1 MKILSIRLQ
10 NINSL
15 KGQWFI
21 DLTTPQF
28 VNNGLFAITG
38 STGAGKSTIYDSI
51 CLALYHET
59 PRIKP
64 SQSDND
70 LMTRGTAECFAE
82 VEFYVNNNRYR
93 ANWSQRR
100 AKHSASGKLQGPKA
114 ELALIDNNG
123 EKVVETHLAKVRKN
137 IEDITRL
144 DFARF
149 TRSMMLAQGGFDA
162 FLSAKENERATLLE
176 QLTGTEVY
184 QQISQTV
191 YEHQKNH
198 RAEVKS
204 LTDKL
209 EVIDFIEEKEKQRL
223 INELTVQNEQI
234 QQLKQQLKSHY
245 EAQHWLTQISECQS
259 EIQTAEARQSQFEI
273 EKNQSLPQLERL
285 AKALPGQK
293 ITPLY
298 ENCRKAQFELDEQH
312 IQLANL
318 NDKKQ
323 QLVEQLNAAESNKA
337 KAQELYGSQFEQH
350 KQLEELISQKVI
362 PLDKKIAE
370 KQTNI
375 INEQNQLA
383 ELDTSITQIDKDIE
397 TTKRDIEQANISVNE
412 INAFLLENNQDSA
425 LSSVIPVLKTQFSNY
440 AQILENVSAT
450 DAKVLELQ
458 HQQEQFQQQL
468 SGAKQAQQNELAK
481 IATQERQITDTSGNL
496 NAALNGQSEQ
506 QLVLAYENVNDLDT
520 LAVSVGNDALQHSNL
535 SQRIEAILL
544 QDKQLHESIARL
556 EVLKAQCLTK
566 QENQK
571 DILSQLNKRQ
581 LLVADIKSLDDYRT
595 RLVDGEPCPLCGAE
609 EHPYAIEHLETKDSQ
624 FDEET
629 REAERILE
637 SFRQEEAELS
647 RDLVSAKTIIEQNA
661 KSLTAIKAELLV
673 IETRWTENQ
682 KHIGQNLS
690 IIDKNQV
697 EQWLAKIKV
706 EKQNLKSQLE
716 SVAEIKAQLT
726 AKKEA
731 LLTSNKSLELT
742 NQQVAQLNQE
752 IAHIELRLVEAHQR
766 VESLSADRQEA
777 AEELTS
783 QVHSI
788 GRNMPETAM
797 YTTFIAELE
806 QANERFIK
814 MDRERDQQRQSIE
827 IKTEKQQGNQQQIAN
842 LHRSKLQL
850 ETRLKQRLDELQTE
864 LDKRYELF
872 ADKQVELERQQSNKT
887 LFDLLEHQQTA
898 EQFLSKIKEQ
908 VSGISGEIE
917 SKASTIKDTE
927 SELKE
932 ATLLVNQAIEQSP
945 YSAID
950 EYLVR
955 RLPTEELEQLI
966 ALKERLTTTQTQI
979 TEALTNANNKLSALK
994 AHEKTQATVSEIE
1007 ALITSLTTE
1016 LDEKQRATGS
1026 IEQKLETDKKQRER
1040 HQIVIEEIE
1049 IKTKVLTHWDQLN
1062 SLIGSSDGAKFKKFA
1077 QGLTLGHLVHLAN
1090 HHLMSL
1096 DGRYLLKRHEKDNL
1110 GLAIVDSWQ
1119 ADEERDIRTLSGGE
1133 SFLVS
1138 LALALGLSDLVSDKT
1153 SIESLFLDEGFGT
1166 LDPDTL
1172 DVALNA
1178 LDNLQAGG
1186 RMVGVISHVAALKE
1200 RIPTQIKVIKA
1211 AGIGYSKLEDEYAVE
1226 RA

>member
-38 STGAGKSTIYDSI
+38 STGAGKSTIYDAI

-100 AKHSASGKLQGPKA
+100 AKHSPGGNLQGPKA
-114 ELALIDNNG
+114 ELALIDDKG
-123 EKVVETHLAKVRKN
+123 EKVVETHLSKVRKS

-191 YEHQKNH
+191 YEHQKEH
-198 RAEVKS
+198 KAAVKS

-209 EVIDFIEEKEKQRL
+209 EVIDFIEEEEKQRL
-223 INELTVQNEQI
+223 VDALKTQNEQV
-234 QQLKQQLKSHY
+234 QRLKTQLKNHNEEQQ
-245 EAQHWLTQISECQS
+245 WLTQISDCQV
-259 EIQTAEARQSQFEI
+259 EIKTAVARQTEFEV
-273 EKNQSLPQLERL
+273 EKNQALPELEQL
-285 AKALPGQK
+285 AKAAPAQK

-298 ENCRKAQFELDEQH
+298 ESCRKAQLELDEQNT
-312 IQLANL
+312 QLANL
-318 NDKKQ
+318 SVKKQ
-323 QLVEQLNAAESNKA
+323 QLVEQLEVAENHNVTA
-337 KAQELYGSQFEQH
+337 KKDYETQFNQH
-350 KQLEELISQKVI
+350 KQLEELIDQKVI

-375 INEQNQLA
+375 TNEQNQLA
-383 ELDTSITQIDKDIE
+383 DIEASITIIEKDIE
-397 TTKRDIEQANISVNE
+397 ATEQDIELANRKVKELSE
-412 INAFLLENNQDSA
+412 FLQENAQDRA
-425 LSSVIPVLKTQFSNY
+425 LSSVIPDLKTQFLNY
-440 AQILENVSAT
+440 GQILESAKST
-450 DAKVLELQ
+450 DTKVADLQ
-458 HQQEQFQQQL
+458 FQQEQLQQQL
-468 SGAKQAQQNELAK
+468 SHAKQAQKIELDEIAK
-481 IATQERQITDTSGNL
+481 QERQISDTSAKL
-496 NAALNGQSEQ
+496 DTALNGQSEQ
-506 QLVLAYENVNDLDT
+506 QWALVYEKVNEQAT
-520 LAVSVGNDALQHSNL
+520 LAVSIENDAQQHDNL
-535 SQRIEAILL
+535 SQKRETLEL
-544 QDKQLHESIARL
+544 QSKQLQESIAGL
-556 EVLKAQCLTK
+556 NELKAQCLTK

-571 DILSQLNKRQ
+571 LILSQLNKRQ
-581 LLVADIKSLDDYRT
+581 LLVADIESLDEIRT
-595 RLVDGEPCPLCGAE
+595 RLIEGEPCPLCGAE
-609 EHPYAIEHLETKDSQ
+609 EHPFATQNIDTKSSQLEIEIHGAEIVLEDYRKD
-624 FDEET
+624 
-629 REAERILE
+629 EAVLTSKIV
-637 SFRQEEAELS
+637 A
-647 RDLVSAKTIIEQNA
+647 DTTIIEQNT
-661 KSLTAIKAELLV
+661 KTVTAINTELLV
-673 IETRWTENQ
+673 IERSWAESN
-682 KHIGQNLS
+682 KHIAQDLS
-690 IIDKNQV
+690 ITDKSHV
-697 EQWLAKIKV
+697 DQWLASIKA
-706 EKQNLKSQLE
+706 EKQNLKLKSE
-716 SVAEIKAQLT
+716 NIAEIKRQLMVE
-726 AKKEA
+726 KEA
-731 LLTSNKSLELT
+731 LLTSNKAIELN
-742 NQQVAQLNQE
+742 NQQVAKLNQD
-752 IAHIELRLVEAHQR
+752 IAHIELRINEGHQLL
-766 VESLSADRQEA
+766 ETISANRQK
-777 AEELTS
+777 AELALTT
-783 QVHSI
+783 QLTSI
-788 GRNMPETAM
+788 GRHMPATTA
-797 YTTFIAELE
+797 YTTFMAELE
-806 QANERFIK
+806 KANERF
-814 MDRERDQQRQSIE
+814 MAFDRELGQLAQNVE
-827 IKTEKQQGNQQQIAN
+827 LKTEKLLSDKNQIAK
-842 LHRSKLQL
+842 HHSSKSQL
-850 ETRLKQRLDELQTE
+850 EKRIKQRLDELQTE
-864 LDKRYELF
+864 LDKRAELF
-872 ADKQVELERQQSNKT
+872 ADKQVNLERQQSNTT
-887 LFDLLEHQQTA
+887 LFELLEIQRNT

-917 SKASTIKDTE
+917 SKTSTIKYTE
-927 SELKE
+927 SELND
-932 ATLLVNQAIEQSP
+932 ANVLLNQAIEQSP
-945 YSAID
+945 YSTID
-950 EYLVR
+950 DYLVCR
-955 RLPTEELEQLI
+955 VTTDEFEQLV
-966 ALKERLTTTQTQI
+966 ALKERLTTQQTQI
-979 TEALTNANNKLSALK
+979 TEALSNAKNKLSNLTALD
-994 AHEKTQATVSEIE
+994 KTQLTVSELDV
-1007 ALITSLTTE
+1007 LITTLSTE
-1016 LDEKQRATGS
+1016 LEEKQRATGS

-1040 HQIVIEEIE
+1040 HQLVIEEIE
-1049 IKTKVLTHWDQLN
+1049 IKAKELSHWDQLN

-1090 HHLMSL
+1090 HHLSSL

-1110 GLAIVDSWQ
+1110 GLTIVDSWQ

-1211 AGIGYSKLEDEYAVE
+1211 AGIGYSKLESEYAVE
-1226 RA
+1226 GA